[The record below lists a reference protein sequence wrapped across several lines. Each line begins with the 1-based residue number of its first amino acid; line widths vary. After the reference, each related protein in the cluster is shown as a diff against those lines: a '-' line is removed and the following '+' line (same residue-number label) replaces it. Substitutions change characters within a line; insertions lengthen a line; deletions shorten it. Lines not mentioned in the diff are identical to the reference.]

1 MVESNPVQAAE
12 YFNRALNLEAGN
24 SEALYGLGYAY
35 LGMNKVSEALDPL
48 CKAIRGGDI
57 GIQREIRGILSRK
70 DLSCD

>member
-12 YFNRALNLEAGN
+12 TFKKALAVEPSN

-35 LGMNKVSEALDPL
+35 LGMNKVSEAIDPL